1 MSISGGII
9 SFAVIL
15 NAITAQFLHSK
26 LPDENYLEEVANH
39 QLESGNKSL
48 TDSFQ
53 KDARNHFNVLILG
66 GGYSPSGNQVSL
78 ESNVK
83 YFHRIRN
90 KLGFNKTS
98 CKTLFADGNES
109 SRDIQYFDPSFKVPE
124 ATILLASIMGSKRG
138 LFNQYRNNR
147 VKTNGNSSI
156 GEIDKWIRE
165 ANSTSK
171 ISTNL
176 IYFTGHGG
184 KGDKKNPKNT
194 TALLWENVRL
204 KVSDLSKK
212 LDLLP
217 DSHKSVLIMVQC
229 YSGGFANII
238 FKDGNPK
245 EGLSNQHRAG
255 FFATV
260 HDRVAAGCTP
270 DIREANY
277 REYSTQFWEALCG
290 ESRLGE
296 KRKKPDFDHDG
307 KTSLTEAHSYVIINS
322 ETIDVPIKTSDV
334 FLRNFVDFEN
344 DKNLT
349 DSNGSKDQL
358 KQNHGSPYLNPNDS
372 FNKISQNSTP
382 SAKVI
387 IHELAKKLN
396 LELTSPYSELTKK
409 ITILE
414 KKKSAIVAKKKE
426 RETERNKIRNNLKNR
441 IKKEWPELTNILH
454 PEARKIQ
461 SQEKQDALLSFA
473 NEEMQW
479 SKFKKIQ
486 KEVDDL
492 ESERFGV
499 EKNQVV
505 TMRLRWELENV
516 VLKKE
521 LFQKFDKSIV
531 ERFESLLELENL
543 CLEEI
548 Y

>member
-1 MSISGGII
+1 MSIKVGTFA
-9 SFAVIL
+9 FAVIL
-15 NAITAQFLHSK
+15 NATIAQFLLSK
-26 LPDENYLEEVANH
+26 STDENSLKEVVN
-39 QLESGNKSL
+39 QPCESDNTGS
-48 TDSFQ
+48 TDSFE
-53 KDARNHFNVLILG
+53 KDTKKHFNVLILG

-90 KLGFNKTS
+90 KFGFNEAS
-98 CKTLFADGNES
+98 CKTLFADGNDP
-109 SRDIQYFDPSFKVPE
+109 SRDIQFFDPSFKVPE
-124 ATILLASIMGSKRG
+124 ATKLLASIMGTKRG

-171 ISTNL
+171 NSTNL

-212 LDLLP
+212 LDRLP
-217 DSHKSVLIMVQC
+217 DSHKSILIMVQC

-296 KRKKPDFDHDG
+296 KGKKPDFDCDG
-307 KTSLTEAHSYVIINS
+307 KTSLTEAHAYVIINS

-334 FLRNFVDFEN
+334 FLRNFVDFDNNKTLNE
-344 DKNLT
+344 
-349 DSNGSKDQL
+349 SNASKGQL
-358 KQNHGSPYLNPNDS
+358 KQDHGAPYFDPKDS
-372 FNKISQNSTP
+372 LKHIAENATP
-382 SAKVI
+382 TAKAI

-396 LELTSPYSELTKK
+396 LELSSPYSELSKK
-409 ITILE
+409 TSILE
-414 KKKSAIVAKKKE
+414 KKRSAIVAKKKE
-426 RETERNKIRNNLKNR
+426 RETERNKIRNNLKNL
-441 IKKEWPELTNILH
+441 IKKEWPELTNMLH
-454 PEARKIQ
+454 PAAHKLQTHEQAK
-461 SQEKQDALLSFA
+461 AFLSFA
-473 NEEMQW
+473 NQEMQW
-479 SKFKKIQ
+479 SKFNEVQ

-492 ESERFGV
+492 ENERFDV
-499 EKNQVV
+499 EKNQVI
-505 TMRLRWELENV
+505 TMRLKWELENV
-516 VLKKE
+516 FLRKE
-521 LFQKFDKSIV
+521 LLQKCNPSIV
-531 ERFESLLELENL
+531 KRFENLLELENL

>member
-1 MSISGGII
+1 MSTNGGII
-9 SFAVIL
+9 SFAVVL
-15 NAITAQFLHSK
+15 NAIIAQFLHSK

-39 QLESGNKSL
+39 QLDSGNTSS
-48 TDSFQ
+48 TDSFE
-53 KDARNHFNVLILG
+53 KDIRNHFNVLILG

-83 YFHRIRN
+83 YFHRIRS
-90 KLGFNKTS
+90 KLGFNETS

-109 SRDIQYFDPSFKVPE
+109 SRDIQFFDPSFKVPE

-138 LFNQYRNNR
+138 LFNQYRNNQ

-171 ISTNL
+171 SSTNL

-296 KRKKPDFDHDG
+296 KRKKPDFDRDG
-307 KTSLTEAHSYVIINS
+307 KTSLTEAHAYVIINS

-334 FLRNFVDFEN
+334 FLRKFVDFEN

-358 KQNHGSPYLNPNDS
+358 KQNQGSPYFNPNDS
-372 FNKISQNSTP
+372 FNKIVQNATP

-396 LELTSPYSELTKK
+396 LELSSPYSEFSK
-409 ITILE
+409 ITTILE

-426 RETERNKIRNNLKNR
+426 KETERNKIRNNLKNR

-454 PEARKIQ
+454 PVAQKIQ
-461 SQEKQDALLSFA
+461 SQEKTLLSFA

-479 SKFKKIQ
+479 SKFQKIQ
-486 KEVDDL
+486 KELDDL

-505 TMRLRWELENV
+505 TMRLKWELENV
-516 VLKKE
+516 ILKEE
-521 LFQKFDKSIV
+521 LFQKCDKSIV